1 MLSYPHIP
9 HTHTPYEPH
18 PKQHTMPF
26 NFLKAHRAQKAS
38 VKFTP
43 MPSEPV
49 PAKCFGS
56 IVFTPLDQTPGLLP
70 LGVAQM
76 SPEIVYR
83 SLMLLDQVV
92 EFEQAKLLKLLPLKE
107 AQEMSSIKRRSEG
120 FEVEEVK
127 QQKARWAAI
136 REFIRLDSE
145 LPGEI

>member
-9 HTHTPYEPH
+9 HTHIPHTPQTQPPH
-18 PKQHTMPF
+18 HTMPF
-26 NFLKAHRAQKAS
+26 NFLKAHRAQRAE

-49 PAKCFGS
+49 QAKCFGP

-83 SLMLLDQVV
+83 SLNLLYQVV
-92 EFEQAKLLKLLPLKE
+92 
-107 AQEMSSIKRRSEG
+107 
-120 FEVEEVK
+120 
-127 QQKARWAAI
+127 
-136 REFIRLDSE
+136 
-145 LPGEI
+145 